1 MWSSAAPLTFQVRGQ
16 LPGKAVKA
24 GQVDSEVEMAALQ
37 PVREKDWEAER
48 LTVMARE
55 EHLSATNS
63 LSRLS
68 AVLAEAVPR
77 TPLEEAAGAEGA
89 LF

>member
-1 MWSSAAPLTFQVRGQ
+1 MRHTAVISVI
-16 LPGKAVKA
+16 GKAVKA

-37 PVREKDWEAER
+37 PVRDKAREAER
-48 LTVMARE
+48 LALMARE

-77 TPLEEAAGAEGA
+77 TTIKEEAAGAEGA

>member
-1 MWSSAAPLTFQVRGQ
+1 
-16 LPGKAVKA
+16 
-24 GQVDSEVEMAALQ
+24 MAALQ
-37 PVREKDWEAER
+37 PVRDKDREGER
-48 LTVMARE
+48 LTLMARE

-77 TPLEEAAGAEGA
+77 TPLEEAAGAEAA

>member
-1 MWSSAAPLTFQVRGQ
+1 MRQVA
-16 LPGKAVKA
+16 GKAVKA

-37 PVREKDWEAER
+37 PVRDKAREAER
-48 LTVMARE
+48 LTLKAGE

-63 LSRLS
+63 LSHLS

-77 TPLEEAAGAEGA
+77 TLMEEAAGAEGA